1 MKKRLQELNIKP
13 IELPNGYYIRKLDS
27 ETRFFDI
34 TDQTIYTFTDVML
47 LFIGE
52 EGADTNRIY
61 STTKKEEFVEHLYSN
76 FGG

>member
-34 TDQTIYTFTDVML
+34 TDPNDIHIY
-47 LFIGE
+47 
-52 EGADTNRIY
+52 
-61 STTKKEEFVEHLYSN
+61 
-76 FGG
+76 